1 MLGIFAPAWIAIRNW
16 PLMRQVIVIDCI
28 IALMGGFF
36 LSQTIK
42 RFEAEYLL
50 DRAYFMH
57 QEIFATFI
65 TASLELVIAEDVP
78 LLKSFSAQFM
88 GRSSDIISLNIRNE
102 KGRELVK
109 MRRHDMPVR
118 HPAYVLRQDI
128 VFEDEKFGDVEVRW
142 SMEQT
147 YFRVNTHARFIWIL
161 ISLSIGITVIVIFL
175 FIDWMVLS
183 PVRLLYGKLLF
194 ISAQKGIPQKSVNIS
209 KELNRLDEAICQMG
223 ETMALIKAR
232 EKELLATTIS
242 RDYMDKIIQGI
253 SDALFVVDFHA
264 VIKMANGAACDLL
277 GYERK
282 ELEGTHFSGIVA
294 EGGFVENKLLNP
306 SQGSIQNC
314 EIDYVR
320 KDGQKVPMYFSSS
333 IVFDSNHRSRDIVC
347 IAKDITERKRFENEL
362 TTLNQELMD
371 NEKVLSQTITD
382 VHKAH
387 ADLKKAQMQ
396 MLHSEKLASI
406 GQLAAGVAHEI
417 NNPLGFISSNMEVLQ
432 GYIQG
437 YMKILRVVDDLK
449 KYIAAGDVE
458 KARLTV
464 DGLKGLEEEINLS
477 HIRNDINTLLDDS
490 MRGLQRIHKIV
501 TDLRTF
507 ARDEQVELMEMV
519 QIEAVIDSILSI
531 VFNEIKYKADLIKDF
546 ADTPLIRCNPQ
557 RLGQV
562 FVNLLINASQA
573 LDEKGKMYIKTYQ
586 QDKYVCVDI
595 IDNGRGILPEY
606 LQRIFDPF
614 FTTKPVGHGV
624 GLGLSIS
631 YEIIKKHGGEMK
643 VQSKIGEGTTFTVM
657 LPVIS

>member
-277 GYERK
+277 GYERE

-306 SQGSIQNC
+306 SLGSIQNC
-314 EIDYVR
+314 EIEYVR

-573 LDEKGKMYIKTYQ
+573 LDEKGKIYIKTYQ